1 MMRDKEKVLVLPNVF
16 TKEECENLMARF
28 KEKESEYRPGGIYR
42 RFEGD
47 EYRKVVDEG
56 VRKVKEYPIP
66 NTEFDDLRSRL
77 RELGKKVNDEHYQFN
92 VCDQP
97 YDRMIFV
104 HYEDGSFFDH
114 HRDAMTDSEFGYKKL
129 AMVLQLSCVG
139 DFRGGLLS
147 IQGHGPQPMQ
157 QGTVVVF
164 PVYLTHSVGVVN
176 GSRKVV
182 VNWLT
187 SSTPFR

>member
-1 MMRDKEKVLVLPNVF
+1 
-16 TKEECENLMARF
+16 
-28 KEKESEYRPGGIYR
+28 
-42 RFEGD
+42 
-47 EYRKVVDEG
+47 
-56 VRKVKEYPIP
+56 
-66 NTEFDDLRSRL
+66 
-77 RELGKKVNDEHYQFN
+77 
-92 VCDQP
+92 
-97 YDRMIFV
+97 MIFV